1 MKAFEIQ
8 NGFGLDHLAVAEREK
23 PRPGRGQVLL
33 RMRAVSLN
41 FRDYLMVNGLYNPR
55 QPLPLIP
62 CSDGVGI
69 VEEVGPEVDRVATG
83 DRVVTVFSQ
92 NWISGPPTKEKI
104 RATLGGP
111 IDGTLAEYMVL
122 DQEGVS
128 PAPEYL
134 SDVEAATLPCAAVTA
149 WSALVTYGQVKA
161 GDTVLVQGTGG
172 VSLFAM
178 QIAQTLGAR
187 VIVTSSKDAKLER
200 AVEMGAWKTIHYVD
214 DPGWGKTAKQMTGGL
229 GVDHI
234 VDVGGAG
241 TMEQSCRA
249 IRIGGEISMIGV
261 LGGAKV
267 EMALTPILM
276 QNVRVQGILVGSRE
290 TLESMCRAF
299 EVHRI
304 RPQVDRV
311 FPFEE
316 AREAFLYMA
325 AGGHFGKI
333 CVDFND
339 P

>member
-1 MKAFEIQ
+1 MRAFEIR
-8 NGFGLDHLAVAEREK
+8 NGFGLNHLAVARRDK
-23 PRPGRGQVLL
+23 PSPGRGQVLL

-41 FRDYLMVNGLYNPR
+41 FRDYLMVNGLYNPK

-69 VEEVGPEVDRVATG
+69 VEEIGPGVDRVEVG
-83 DRVVTVFSQ
+83 DRVMSVFSQ
-92 NWISGPPTKEKI
+92 RWIAGPPTKEKV
-104 RATLGGP
+104 RTTLGGP
-111 IDGTLAEYMVL
+111 LDGTLVEYLVL
-122 DQEGVS
+122 DQQGVS
-128 PAPEYL
+128 PVPDYL

-149 WSALVTYGQVKA
+149 WSALVVHGRVKA

-172 VSLFAM
+172 VSLFAL
-178 QIAQTLGAR
+178 QIAQILGAR
-187 VIVTSSKDAKLER
+187 VIVTSSKDAKLEK
-200 AVEMGAWKTIHYVD
+200 AIQMGAWRTIHYVD

-241 TMEQSCRA
+241 TLEQSCRA
-249 IRIGGEISMIGV
+249 VRIGGEISMIGV

-290 TLESMCRAF
+290 NLESMCRAF
-299 EVHRI
+299 ELHRI

-311 FPFEE
+311 FPFDE

-333 CVDFND
+333 CIDLAD